1 MPAFRCPNPDCRA
14 EVAPSDQYCEEC
26 GQAIPPGHHRAWDES
41 LEVGGVPAAAV
52 RTPTSNGGRPR
63 QAQETRGPSRV
74 RDHVELS
81 LPGVAAVSD
90 RGLERSR
97 NEDAVRL
104 GQVAAPG
111 ATIIVVCDGVSS
123 SQSPARASQAAADAT
138 IAALTMTLEAEK
150 RGLELSM
157 KEAVA
162 AAWAAVSA
170 IPHQPWQGK
179 DPPSSTLVAAAITQG
194 QVTIGWVG
202 DSRAYFV
209 GRAGT
214 WQLTSDDTWAA
225 EQVARGQL
233 SEREA
238 ARDPRSR
245 YLTRWIGRDQENPLA
260 SSVRSFEIEWPGF
273 VLLCTDGLWNYLDTT
288 EALGEMVLGFGEDEA
303 PITVA
308 RALTEFAR
316 EAGGHDNITV
326 AVSRAASGRGW

>member
-26 GQAIPPGHHRAWDES
+26 GQAIPPGHRRAWDES

-170 IPHQPWQGK
+170 IPHQPWGGK

-202 DSRAYFV
+202 DSRAYAYTQAKAELV
-209 GRAGT
+209 TIDHT
-214 WQLTSDDTWAA
+214 WVNQ
-225 EQVARGQL
+225 QVRSGQMT
-233 SEREA
+233 EREA
-238 ARDPRSR
+238 RISPFRNLLTRSLGSAPRVEIDDTVEADKIFDVLMGNDVDPRKR
-245 YLTRWIGRDQENPLA
+245 FIQTHA
-260 SSVRSFEIEWPGF
+260 KTVR
-273 VLLCTDGLWNYLDTT
+273 NLD
-288 EALGEMVLGFGEDEA
+288 
-303 PITVA
+303 I
-308 RALTEFAR
+308 
-316 EAGGHDNITV
+316 
-326 AVSRAASGRGW
+326 